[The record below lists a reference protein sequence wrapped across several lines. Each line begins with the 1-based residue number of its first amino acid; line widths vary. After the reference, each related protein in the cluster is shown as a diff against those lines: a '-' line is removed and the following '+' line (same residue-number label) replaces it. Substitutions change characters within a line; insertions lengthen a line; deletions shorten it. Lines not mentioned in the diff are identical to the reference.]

1 MSKTS
6 ASSSQSRYK
15 SKYYK
20 GEEKVKTKAAVSFY
34 SVFEM
39 LRTSGVAAEA
49 EAIYYNMAKFEMAK
63 KSFANVHIEAGPQ
76 LTHTMLFMLF

>member
-1 MSKTS
+1 
-6 ASSSQSRYK
+6 
-15 SKYYK
+15 
-20 GEEKVKTKAAVSFY
+20 
-34 SVFEM
+34 M

-76 LTHTMLFMLF
+76 FTHTTYVIYAILIPSNINGI